1 MNKTLIALGVGIW
14 GVMLFLGF
22 VMKASLGSTGLSC
35 QEVSDILFPLMVI
48 EVFAFIIT
56 LVGILKNN

>member
-22 VMKASLGSTGLSC
+22 ILRTSLGSTGLSA
-35 QEVSDILFPLMVI
+35 QEISDILFPLMII
-48 EVFAFIIT
+48 EIFAFAITII
-56 LVGILKNN
+56 GILKNG